1 MHTGVLSAMAIST
14 LDDLQGLLGA
24 ESEAVLELQQLFK
37 LADGY
42 GCVLAGSPSL
52 LCWGCLCV

>member
-1 MHTGVLSAMAIST
+1 MAIRS

-24 ESEAVLELQQLFK
+24 ESEAVIELQQLFK

-42 GCVLAGSPSL
+42 GCVLLRISGKTL
-52 LCWGCLCV
+52 LF